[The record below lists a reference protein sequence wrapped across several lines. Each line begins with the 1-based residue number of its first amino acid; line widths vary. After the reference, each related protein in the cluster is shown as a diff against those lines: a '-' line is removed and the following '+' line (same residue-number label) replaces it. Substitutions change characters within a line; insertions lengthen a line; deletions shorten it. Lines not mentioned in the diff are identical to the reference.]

1 VNRLDENRQYVGELA
16 VALERGKRLVSIAV
30 LAMTLACSIVKAGNP
45 ETKPR
50 DSLEKIGTYC
60 SAISYPRESAGTVEE
75 KLPWF
80 EAQYYGFSLV
90 VCGYCY
96 HKNAA
101 TDEVRKCVADY
112 HGRLPDEL
120 AIVAEAYSRF
130 SNGKENIGTLTDIS
144 WKWLTRNY
152 SAQFLIRGVLLSRP
166 ARPSLSRC
174 PAWTSRLHYKR
185 GPTAVLMRKIGT
197 DGMTTNESPHWGTAI
212 KDNSSPRAPANNSHA

>member
-1 VNRLDENRQYVGELA
+1 M
-16 VALERGKRLVSIAV
+16 KRLVSIAV

-60 SAISYPRESAGTVEE
+60 SAISYPWDSAGAVEE

-101 TDEVRKCVADY
+101 TDAVRKCVADY

-144 WKWLTRNY
+144 WKWLTRK
-152 SAQFLIRGVLLSRP
+152 LLSAIP
-166 ARPSLSRC
+166 DPWSATKPPSQTIPEPLPSMDIPVALQARANCGIDEKDWQRWNDDQRIAALGNC
-174 PAWTSRLHYKR
+174 NKR
-185 GPTAVLMRKIGT
+185 
-197 DGMTTNESPHWGTAI
+197 
-212 KDNSSPRAPANNSHA
+212 